1 MGNRKVWKYQ
11 VVEEWSM
18 NRVLKEHDQSLW
30 DTEEKALEKAQ
41 KTSQMDRI
49 TTYVTKVLYKV
60 EPEVKEIKVTIEE
73 IK

>member
-18 NRVLKEHDQSLW
+18 NRVLKDHDQSLW

>member
-41 KTSQMDRI
+41 KLTKAGRI
-49 TTYVTKVLYKV
+49 PVYVTKVLYKV
-60 EPEVKEIKVTIEE
+60 EPEVEEIKVTIEE